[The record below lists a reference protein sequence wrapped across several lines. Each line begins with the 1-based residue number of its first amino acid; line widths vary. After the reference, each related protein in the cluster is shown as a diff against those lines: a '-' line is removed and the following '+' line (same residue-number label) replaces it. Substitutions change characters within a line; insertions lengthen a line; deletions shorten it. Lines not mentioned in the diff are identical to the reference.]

1 MENIMKKFSTL
12 ALATTFAI
20 ASTAAQAVTIYDKDG
35 TNLGVNGR
43 IQTVMYSCN
52 NDPALHQVAG
62 DHDSSLQN
70 SARFGL
76 NGLTDI
82 SFRLCTVGYGRWL

>member
-35 TNLGVNGR
+35 TTKQWENKSVL
-43 IQTVMYSCN
+43 
-52 NDPALHQVAG
+52 
-62 DHDSSLQN
+62 
-70 SARFGL
+70 FKK
-76 NGLTDI
+76 
-82 SFRLCTVGYGRWL
+82 